1 VNGALLDANVLIAL
15 LWRHHEFHQ
24 TAQRW
29 FGRNARDGWATC
41 ALTQAAFVRI
51 VSNPAFSPNAV
62 SPAAA
67 IALLETNLSHP
78 QHRYWRDNSSFLDAI
93 RDLAQRIQGHR
104 QVTDAY
110 LLGLALLHKGRLV
123 TLDRAI
129 PALLP
134 HGVRHNAVEVI
145 ETAQSH

>member
-1 VNGALLDANVLIAL
+1 VSAALLDSNVLIAL
-15 LWRHHEFHQ
+15 LWRGHEFHQ

-29 FGRNARDGWATC
+29 FSRNARNGWATC

-51 VSNPAFSPNAV
+51 VSNPAFSPNAA

-67 IALLETNLSHP
+67 IALLESNLNHP
-78 QHRYWRDNSSFLDAI
+78 HHRYWREEGTFLDAI
-93 RDLAQRIQGHR
+93 RDFAERIQGHR

-123 TLDRAI
+123 TFDRGIAG
-129 PALLP
+129 LLP
-134 HGVRHNAVEVI
+134 HGGRHSAVEVI
-145 ETAQSH
+145 GAG